1 MTKCLLCVQV
11 NVHVTRNAT
20 KGSSHEQGEH

>member
-11 NVHVTRNAT
+11 SVHVIRNAT
-20 KGSSHEQGEH
+20 KGTSHEQGEC

>member
-11 NVHVTRNAT
+11 SVHVIRNAA
-20 KGSSHEQGEH
+20 KGSSHEQGER

>member
-11 NVHVTRNAT
+11 SVYVTRNAT
-20 KGSSHEQGEH
+20 KGSSHEQGER

>member
-11 NVHVTRNAT
+11 SVHVTGNAT
-20 KGSSHEQGEH
+20 KGSSHEQGER